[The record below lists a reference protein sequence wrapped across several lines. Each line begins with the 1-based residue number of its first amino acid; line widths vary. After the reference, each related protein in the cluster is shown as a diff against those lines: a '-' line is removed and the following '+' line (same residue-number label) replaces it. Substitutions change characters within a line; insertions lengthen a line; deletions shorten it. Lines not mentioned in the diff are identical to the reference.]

1 MILLKAMS
9 KLQLSVRLLDFEIQK
24 LFILKTNILN
34 NLLVQKIAKIS
45 FLIFFSSTSA
55 LVSGQEVT
63 TYNQDSSIIITKDSR
78 FDELVNKQKV
88 QNQINQSM
96 HGYRIQIYFGGIRQ
110 KASEVKLDFNSRF
123 PDIQAY
129 LSYQQPNFKVRIGDY
144 RNRFEAQKFLKEI
157 EGLYPTSFIVPDDVK
172 LPPLK

>member
-1 MILLKAMS
+1 MNFRSSQFDFNINSALRTILL
-9 KLQLSVRLLDFEIQK
+9 FF
-24 LFILKTNILN
+24 LFLYSI
-34 NLLVQKIAKIS
+34 
-45 FLIFFSSTSA
+45 FSSSFS
-55 LVSGQEVT
+55 LVAQVIT
-63 TYNQDSSIIITKDSR
+63 TANPDSTIIVTKDAR
-78 FDELVNKQKV
+78 FDELVIKQKE
-88 QNQINQSM
+88 QNSINQSM

-123 PDIQAY
+123 PDITAY

-157 EGLYPTSFIVPDDVK
+157 DGLFPTSFIVPDEVK